1 MQLIKLGL
9 IAAYAVS
16 AAACTSTQQV
26 SASKETLSS
35 TARSII
41 GTSLIGARGK
51 TAKDQDAIDDT
62 VAGVCGARAWT
73 VQECRAHDE
82 ISGGGAF

>member
-9 IAAYAVS
+9 VVACAASV
-16 AAACTSTQQV
+16 AACTSTQRV

-35 TARSII
+35 TARSIV

-51 TAKDQDAIDDT
+51 TPKDQDAIDDT
-62 VAGVCGARAWT
+62 VAGVCGAHVWT
-73 VQECRAHDE
+73 VKECRAHDE
-82 ISGGGAF
+82 ISGGGGF